1 MLGFIDQYRDDY
13 GVEPICKQ
21 LPIAPSTYHLH
32 KARERDPERLPP
44 RLQRDETLKPEV
56 QRVFD
61 ENQQVYGPRKV
72 WRQMKREHWIV
83 ARCTVERLMADLGL
97 QGTRRGKTTV
107 TTIPRPADDCPRD
120 LVNRRF
126 VAEQPN
132 QLWLS
137 DFTYVSTWRGF
148 VYVALVIDAF
158 SRRIVGWR
166 ATTRPNTDLV
176 LDALEQAVWARRSKT
191 GPGLIHHSDRGV
203 QYTSIRYTERLGE
216 SKMRPSVGSVGDSY
230 DNAMAESIIGL
241 YKTEVIHKRA
251 SWKSLEDVEMATL
264 EWVDWYNNRRLMGP
278 IGYIPPAEKELLHW
292 QLHAGQALAA

>member
-1 MLGFIDQYRDDY
+1 MANAGQTKLCTYNSG
-13 GVEPICKQ
+13 CKHQ
-21 LPIAPSTYHLH
+21 QQ
-32 KARERDPERLPP
+32 PERLPP

-166 ATTRPNTDLV
+166 ATMRPNTDLV
-176 LDALEQAVWARRSKT
+176 LDALEQAVWARRSRT

>member
-216 SKMRPSVGSVGDSY
+216 SEMRPSVGSVGDSY